1 MGALR
6 PSGRWSKCTK
16 LTWPYLIGTSIPST
30 VEVYDPILGRWRD
43 AEAMSMLRSRV
54 GVAVMQNRLYAIGG
68 YNGQER
74 LNTVEVFDAVT
85 KRWSKVA
92 AMNCKRSAVR
102 LKLQFLVLNPLF
114 RWAQLPWATT
124 CTSAAASMESPA
136 WTRWNGSIL
145 RKTAGQ

>member
-1 MGALR
+1 M
-6 PSGRWSKCTK
+6 
-16 LTWPYLIGTSIPST
+16 
-30 VEVYDPILGRWRD
+30 EVYDPIHGRWRD

-92 AMNCKRSAVR
+92 AMNCKRSAVGAVA
-102 LKLQFLVLNPLF
+102 LGNHLYVCGGFDGISSLDTVE
-114 RWAQLPWATT
+114 RWGWHGVEIFFKFYTF
-124 CTSAAASMESPA
+124 
-136 WTRWNGSIL
+136 
-145 RKTAGQ
+145 